1 MDIDSMKLAIESVFP
16 NNTVKYD
23 DLGKPSV
30 MVRIPRFRICDV
42 IPGGSEAIHPA
53 FIVNGK
59 ILSEIYISKYQNVV
73 ENGRAYSLPNRDPQ
87 TYITADDAKKAC
99 ETKGKGWHLMSNS
112 EWAAI
117 ALWCRKN
124 GFLPRGNTM
133 YGKNHMNK
141 HEHGS
146 VTYIYSDK
154 KLDGRTA
161 TGSGPVAWAHNNN
174 ADGIYDLNGNVWEW
188 VSGLRLKDGQI
199 QVIPD
204 NDSAAAVDE
213 SDNSALWRAV
223 STEGN
228 YKETVSTDVLYF
240 DYNGADDSD
249 DTPHIADGKLLLNN
263 ERTRSLYP
271 KADTNTSHALGKNRF
286 CAVKAAC
293 GLQVPERLIALGIMP
308 DDGYDG
314 EGSLFVRNY
323 GERMAMRG
331 GYLFNASDCGVFC
344 LGLGTHR
351 SASIDHIGFRAAYV
365 ELE

>member
-1 MDIDSMKLAIESVFP
+1 
-16 NNTVKYD
+16 
-23 DLGKPSV
+23 
-30 MVRIPRFRICDV
+30 
-42 IPGGSEAIHPA
+42 
-53 FIVNGK
+53 
-59 ILSEIYISKYQNVV
+59 
-73 ENGRAYSLPNRDPQ
+73 
-87 TYITADDAKKAC
+87 
-99 ETKGKGWHLMSNS
+99 
-112 EWAAI
+112 
-117 ALWCRKN
+117 
-124 GFLPRGNTM
+124 M

-263 ERTRSLYP
+263 AHMFKSLCGRT
-271 KADTNTSHALGKNRF
+271 K
-286 CAVKAAC
+286 
-293 GLQVPERLIALGIMP
+293 
-308 DDGYDG
+308 
-314 EGSLFVRNY
+314 
-323 GERMAMRG
+323 MA
-331 GYLFNASDCGVFC
+331 
-344 LGLGTHR
+344 
-351 SASIDHIGFRAAYV
+351 
-365 ELE
+365 